1 MASHP
6 SAVAASNTDTAA
18 STITDLNRFFP
29 FDPYELPLSRSY
41 IDGVYRVWEE
51 VNIVGPADEDEDDD
65 DDSTESDSDQE
76 EDEEPPSGLTMNDTG
91 VPIIFSNAR
100 TATSTPEELNDSFG
114 GMSIS
119 PMRHPDMSQSSFI
132 STKA

>member
-6 SAVAASNTDTAA
+6 SAAASSSTDTAA
-18 STITDLNRFFP
+18 NTITDLNRFFP

-51 VNIVGPADEDEDDD
+51 VNIIGPDDEDEDDD
-65 DDSTESDSDQE
+65 DESTESDSDQE
-76 EDEEPPSGLTMNDTG
+76 EDEEPLSGLTVNDTG
-91 VPIIFSNAR
+91 VPIILGNTR
-100 TATSTPEELNDSFG
+100 TATSSPEELNDSFG

-119 PMRHPDMSQSSFI
+119 PMRRPDMSQSSFI
-132 STKA
+132 SMKA